1 MLRFQVGHLDLGAQT
16 LEDRCHAL
24 LNLPA
29 HLPHGLAR
37 ARSAPPPPRCL
48 LVGQKRLI
56 ERLPHP
62 VDQQLLLTIK
72 RALVDLAE
80 LTRAPDRR
88 KGRPIEKGLVDLY
101 PRYKLIFHAERV
113 AGITHGRADLRHS
126 LPAAIHEL
134 VQRQRLRRRIVIHP
148 RLLVIS
154 QPVNETER
162 SEESARLATGKWVC
176 RHHVAGIARAYIDV
190 RQQLPPGLADLGISG
205 LEVERRRSEEH
216 TSELQSRGQRVCRLL
231 PER

>member
-1 MLRFQVGHLDLGAQT
+1 M
-16 LEDRCHAL
+16 
-24 LNLPA
+24 PA
-29 HLPHGLAR
+29 TLPHPLSHQLNALPSHSCLLAR
-37 ARSAPPPPRCL
+37 
-48 LVGQKRLI
+48 QKRLI

-88 KGRPIEKGLVDLY
+88 KGRSIEKGLVDLY
-101 PRYKLIFHAERV
+101 PRYKLIFHAVRV
-113 AGITHGRADLRHS
+113 TGITHGSADLRHS

-176 RHHVAGIARAYIDV
+176 RHHVACIARAHIDL
-190 RQQLPPGLADLGISG
+190 RQQLPPGLADLGISS
-205 LEVERRRSEEH
+205 LEIERRAAQHVVLDERNRSEE
-216 TSELQSRGQRVCRLL
+216 RRVGR
-231 PER
+231 ETR